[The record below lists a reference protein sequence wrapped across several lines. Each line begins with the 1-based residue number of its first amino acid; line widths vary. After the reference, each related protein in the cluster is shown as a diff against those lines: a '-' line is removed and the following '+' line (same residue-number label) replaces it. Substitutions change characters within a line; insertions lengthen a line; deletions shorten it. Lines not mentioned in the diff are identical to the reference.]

1 MPKLETGIQFHLPTY
16 AHVPLPHLIDLA
28 KKAEDHGVRQIWVTD
43 NLRSRNSF
51 VVLAALAGRLKIKLG
66 TAITVQYFRNPVDL
80 ADMVASLSELMEG
93 RELSVAGRGK
103 RTSRKHGQLACGL
116 PEAGCS

>member
-51 VVLAALAGRLKIKLG
+51 VVLAA
-66 TAITVQYFRNPVDL
+66 FW
-80 ADMVASLSELMEG
+80 
-93 RELSVAGRGK
+93 
-103 RTSRKHGQLACGL
+103 CF
-116 PEAGCS
+116 